1 MTRISLAAYAE
12 RLAVRKAAL
21 GIEAPP
27 NDGSRRTPEKRAIL
41 RELEESQRAQGQEPK
56 FTANY

>member
-12 RLAVRKAAL
+12 RLAARKAAL
-21 GIEAPP
+21 GVEAPA
-27 NDGSRRTPEKRAIL
+27 NDGSRRTPQKRAIL
-41 RELEESQRAQGQEPK
+41 RELEEAQRAEGREPK